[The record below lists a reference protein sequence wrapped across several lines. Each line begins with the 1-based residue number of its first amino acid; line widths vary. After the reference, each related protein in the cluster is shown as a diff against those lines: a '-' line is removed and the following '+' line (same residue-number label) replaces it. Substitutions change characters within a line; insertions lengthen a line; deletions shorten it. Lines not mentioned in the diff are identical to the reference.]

1 MNRKLRTWILSMA
14 APLFL
19 ALASSAGAAPT
30 ISKWEG
36 LTPTIQ
42 GSTLDFQPLPGK
54 EQVPSISLSPL
65 KEAAVIGWLRPSVEA
80 TPYLLVSAHAP
91 DASERS
97 LFIFRAD
104 GKLKPQRV
112 TFPGKLLDPK
122 TREMVHESRAF
133 FGRCLGDQQH
143 DALVL
148 YQRDRLDR
156 KHKLQASIYVAEAS
170 PNLLTERL
178 VERRLPSISSI
189 QLRVR
194 SRQCTEV
201 SGRNRLFDSA
211 FFQFRNRGADLP
223 DDDEDD
229 DKDKND
235 EKGDKDDEAVQKAAY
250 ETT

>member
-1 MNRKLRTWILSMA
+1 MNRKLRIWIASLVAPLSMA
-14 APLFL
+14 LINGVW
-19 ALASSAGAAPT
+19 AGPT
-30 ISKWEG
+30 ASKWEG

-42 GSTLDFQPLPGK
+42 GSTVEFQPVPGRDK
-54 EQVPSISLSPL
+54 VPAISISPL
-65 KEAAVIGWLRPSVEA
+65 QDATLIGWLRPSVEA
-80 TPYLLVSAHAP
+80 TPYLLVSANAP

-104 GKLKPQRV
+104 GKLKPQRM

-148 YQRDRLDR
+148 YQRDRLDK
-156 KHKLQASIYVAEAS
+156 KHKLQSSIYVAEAS
-170 PNLLTERL
+170 PNILSERL
-178 VERRLPSISSI
+178 IERRLPSISGI

-194 SRQCTEV
+194 SRQCSEI

-211 FFQFRNRGADLP
+211 FFQFRNRGADQP
-223 DDDEDD
+223 DDDEDE
-229 DKDKND
+229 DKND
-235 EKGDKDDEAVQKAAY
+235 EKSDAADEKAAY
-250 ETT
+250 ETN

>member
-1 MNRKLRTWILSMA
+1 MNGKLRIWMVSMA
-14 APLFL
+14 APLSL
-19 ALASSAGAAPT
+19 ALVGVAKAAPA

-36 LTPTIQ
+36 LTPTVQ
-42 GSTLDFQPLPGK
+42 GATVEFQPLPGREK
-54 EQVPSISLSPL
+54 VPAISLTPL
-65 KEAAVIGWLRPSVEA
+65 KETAVIGWLRPSVEA
-80 TPYLLVSAHAP
+80 TPYLLLSATAP

-148 YQRDRLDR
+148 FQHDRLDR
-156 KHKLQASIYVAEAS
+156 KHKLHSSIYVAEAS

-178 VERRLPSISSI
+178 VERRLPSLSSI
-189 QLRVR
+189 QLRIR
-194 SRQCTEV
+194 SRQCAEI

-223 DDDEDD
+223 DEDE
-229 DKDKND
+229 DKND
-235 EKGDKDDEAVQKAAY
+235 EKSDKEDGSSEKAAY